1 MAKRVLSTGYRQR
14 ADGMYESRFT
24 VAGKRYSVYGGTIKE
39 CKEKEADL
47 REKINFPL
55 QIRARQF

>member
-47 REKINFPL
+47 REKINSPL
-55 QIRARQF
+55 